1 MEEELTGEDLGL
13 STETS
18 GRKAMLVQGLL
29 QSHPRAPEAMSDL
42 VLSGISIT
50 IEIQS
55 PRPQKQ
61 PSETGSVYEPDPQ
74 DIHTL
79 N

>member
-29 QSHPRAPEAMSDL
+29 QSHPRAPEVLCDL

-55 PRPQKQ
+55 PRPQSNLLKLDLHMDL
-61 PSETGSVYEPDPQ
+61 PRTF
-74 DIHTL
+74 IR
-79 N
+79 